1 MTTILVVEDEP
12 SIREVEVAYLARAGY
27 ATLEVAD
34 GQAAIDAFREYKP
47 GLVLLDL
54 SLPGRS
60 GFEVCQSI
68 RESSTV
74 PILIVTA
81 RRDDQDEVR
90 GLALGADDY
99 IKKPFNPHVLIA
111 RVQALLR
118 RHGTKEVH
126 LDGLTIDPQTMTVT
140 KDDKPL
146 RLTTTRFNLLL
157 ALASQPGV
165 VLSREQLMDRIYADP
180 DEHHVYDRTI
190 DAHIKE
196 LRRQLEDDPRRPRY
210 IETVIGA
217 GYRFRRPL

>member
-99 IKKPFNPHVLIA
+99 IKKQYRLDKACAGPSGDTGCATDQFA
-111 RVQALLR
+111 RGACAWLLSPPPPPPSS
-118 RHGTKEVH
+118 G
-126 LDGLTIDPQTMTVT
+126 
-140 KDDKPL
+140 
-146 RLTTTRFNLLL
+146 
-157 ALASQPGV
+157 
-165 VLSREQLMDRIYADP
+165 
-180 DEHHVYDRTI
+180 
-190 DAHIKE
+190 
-196 LRRQLEDDPRRPRY
+196 
-210 IETVIGA
+210 
-217 GYRFRRPL
+217 